1 MSSAVPLPSEQIP
14 EDAAAWRSADAGRW
28 SAAGPGQWAHPLLSV
43 LVLVAA
49 LVWSVAST
57 PDEPCT
63 AARPCDTS
71 WDELTAFALALLAAF
86 WIVRAPRIALAPTAG
101 FTFWSAAAA
110 LGLFPPAPQPFR
122 VAPDAA
128 AAAYLAPAAAAFVTA
143 ALTARIV
150 ADRRRRA
157 VVEAAAGPG
166 RHRLPPD
173 VPDPRRG
180 LLRSALAP
188 VLLAATAFAL
198 WQSSQAVDA
207 YERRAATATRVTAEV
222 AAADAD
228 PDDLGRLT
236 AVGPDGRRYALDTVF
251 PEYYPVGSE
260 VELVVDGDW
269 VRLVSEPY
277 DLFDWELTALLTV
290 LPGLALLTEGLT
302 GLRRFH
308 RRRRDAFPVL
318 RVHVRPD
325 RDGRRIRVFAAD
337 DPAAARP
344 LFLLRPGRL
353 ESFGS
358 GGRRLTEGPAWE
370 VREGVL
376 YGVPLP
382 GADTALVA
390 TGASGV
396 FSTAP
401 AGPSAYGPGRT
412 RERTRERARRNRHT
426 GRPVAEVAAELAA
439 GPVPPAEPRIWTAD
453 PVSRVVGGF
462 FLLICSVGSVPRLGS
477 EVSLSWV
484 LALLAFPV
492 FATLAATAL
501 NWRIS
506 AGRTGVRLAGAWRV
520 RHVPWDEITG
530 IRHVDDSVYVER
542 TAGGELRLGPVGFRP
557 VQKRLGTPSSAHRAA
572 DELRALWHRPELRP
586 VRDPD
591 GDGLRLGPPLVLIG
605 AAVIVALRLL

>member
-14 EDAAAWRSADAGRW
+14 EGAAAWRSADAGRW
-28 SAAGPGQWAHPLLSV
+28 SAAGPGPWTHPLLSV

-49 LVWSVAST
+49 LVWSIANS

-63 AARPCDTS
+63 AARPCGIF
-71 WDELTAFALALLAAF
+71 WDELAALALALLAAF
-86 WIVRAPRIALAPTAG
+86 WIVRAPRIALALTAG
-101 FTFWSAAAA
+101 YTAWSTTAA
-110 LGLFPPAPQPFR
+110 LGLLRPAPHPLR
-122 VAPDAA
+122 IEPDTASSYPA
-128 AAAYLAPAAAAFVTA
+128 VAAAAFVTA
-143 ALTARIV
+143 TLTARLV
-150 ADRRRRA
+150 AERRRRSI
-157 VVEAAAGPG
+157 VEAVAGAD
-166 RHRLPPD
+166 RHPLPPD

-188 VLLAATAFAL
+188 ALLAATAFAL
-198 WQSSQAVDA
+198 WQSSQEVDA
-207 YERRAATATRVTAEV
+207 YERRASAATRVTAEV

-236 AVGPDGRRYALDTVF
+236 AMGPDGRRYALDTAF
-251 PEYYPVGSE
+251 PEHYPVGSE

-269 VRLVSEPY
+269 IRLVSEPY
-277 DLFDWELTALLTV
+277 DLFDWELTVLLTA

-302 GLRRFH
+302 GLRQF
-308 RRRRDAFPVL
+308 RRRQRDAFPVL

-337 DPAAARP
+337 DRAAARP

-353 ESFGS
+353 ESVGS
-358 GGRRLTEGPAWE
+358 GGRRLTEGPSWE
-370 VREGVL
+370 VREGLL

-396 FSTAP
+396 FSTYA
-401 AGPSAYGPGRT
+401 AGPSAYGPGLT
-412 RERTRERARRNRHT
+412 RERTRRNRHI

-462 FLLICSVGSVPRLGS
+462 FLLICSAGSVPRLVS
-477 EVSLSWV
+477 ELSLSWF

-520 RHVPWDEITG
+520 HQVPWDEIAG
-530 IRHVDDSVYVER
+530 IRHTDDGVYVER
-542 TAGGELRLGPVGFRP
+542 TTGDELRLGPVTFGP
-557 VQKRLGTPSSAHRAA
+557 LQKLLGTPSSARRAA

-605 AAVIVALRLL
+605 TAVIVVLRVL